1 MIPHPDSHPR
11 SFAAPSDHP
20 IRWPRLLLAALIS
33 LSSLSAA
40 IADPNDRPQNDSDS
54 AAIRPTEIIRPFNGR
69 DLSGFTPWLKATGAK
84 DPDGVFS
91 AEDGM
96 IHVSGEGAGYLA
108 TREAYRD
115 YHLHVEYRWGKK
127 TDGSKYVRNSGV
139 LLHAVG
145 PPGGARGVWMTSIEV
160 QLAQG
165 CEGDLIVIR
174 GKDEDGKTIPATIT
188 SDTVIAADG
197 KTRWKR
203 GGKPTQYSGRQ
214 FWWSLHQP
222 GFRELLDTRGKDDV
236 ASPLGEWT
244 SVDCLCRG
252 DRITVKIN
260 GTTVNECYNVHPA
273 AGHILLQNES
283 NEVWFRNFE
292 IRPLPTEEKSP
303 RD

>member
-1 MIPHPDSHPR
+1 MPPLTALRRTASHVRPV
-11 SFAAPSDHP
+11 
-20 IRWPRLLLAALIS
+20 LLSLILLTGWIVS
-33 LSSLSAA
+33 GGAGSAA
-40 IADPNDRPQNDSDS
+40 GASEPSSADQSD
-54 AAIRPTEIIRPFNGR
+54 AEPIRPTRVIRPLNGR
-69 DLSGFTPWLKATGAK
+69 DLSGFTTWLKATGHR

-108 TREAYRD
+108 TRQAYRD

-139 LLHAVG
+139 LLHGTG
-145 PPGGARGVWMTSIEV
+145 PQGGARGVWMTSIEV

-174 GKDEDGKTIPATIT
+174 GKDANGQPIPATIT
-188 SDTVIAADG
+188 SETIIASDG
-197 KTRWKR
+197 KTRWKA
-203 GGKPTQYSGRQ
+203 GGKPVKYTGRQ

-222 GFRELLDTRGKDDV
+222 GFKELLDTRGKNDV

-260 GTTVNECYNVHPA
+260 GTTVNECFNVHPA

-283 NEVWFRNFE
+283 NEVWFRNLE
-292 IRPLPTEEKSP
+292 IRPLPAEGQSP
-303 RD
+303 KK